1 MLRRAPPMSHLIGR
15 IPCADLPAQW
25 PRGYLFCGANLT
37 VAALIS
43 EKFLSNFGDIKTGL
57 KLSYLKLSCGLIFLI
72 RLAII
77 ILLIM
82 AKQNY

>member
-15 IPCADLPAQW
+15 ISCADLPAQW

-43 EKFLSNFGDIKTGL
+43 EQFLGNFGDIKTGL
-57 KLSYLKLSCGLIFLI
+57 KLSYSKFSCGLIFLI
-72 RLAII
+72 RLPII
-77 ILLIM
+77 IKLLM
-82 AKQNY
+82 AKHYY